1 MADIIPINEK
11 LRYVVSNSGLTDQ
24 DFAAS
29 VNIDRSQ
36 FGRILRGQLNITL
49 KQLLEISSLYKVR
62 CGWLLDDEPPV
73 YKEKSGSL
81 EKPDQQLLTQLR
93 KEIDVLKA
101 SLLRLS
107 DLVPSVQEESLD
119 REVTYDQKAS
129 DKTRST
135 GKP

>member
-1 MADIIPINEK
+1 MREKTGKDSRNVSMFAQMISKGREKPIVQQRLDKIFDEKNPSTVAIDIVEAI
-11 LRYVVSNSGLTDQ
+11 
-24 DFAAS
+24 
-29 VNIDRSQ
+29 
-36 FGRILRGQLNITL
+36 ILRFPDIDAYTLIT
-49 KQLLEISSLYKVR
+49 
-62 CGWLLDDEPPV
+62 G
-73 YKEKSGSL
+73 KEKSGSQ

-119 REVTYDQKAS
+119 QEVTYDPKAS